1 MKYSWTN
8 FQYNNPL
15 AWSDGY
21 DWYLEIVFEGD
32 VIWHLFGYN
41 DYPDTYV
48 HLAYEIRDITQMDL
62 LEINTIDEKDI
73 KLFERYGNP
82 KLD

>member
-21 DWYLEIVFEGD
+21 DWYLEIEFT
-32 VIWHLFGYN
+32 N
-41 DYPDTYV
+41 DAVYHIGLSNGHPDTYF
-48 HLAYEIRDITQMDL
+48 
-62 LEINTIDEKDI
+62 N
-73 KLFERYGNP
+73 F
-82 KLD
+82 